1 MGLLMGLAC
10 ILATSLM
17 VIWVKCRS
25 SGSMPAATSTA
36 SVAADPSHLLWY
48 CQFDVSPVNYSDSDS
63 DLFYNKVNIYR
74 SPVTTI
80 VKHFLLY
87 IPDLM

>member
-17 VIWVKCRS
+17 AIWVKCRS

-36 SVAADPSHLLWY
+36 SVAADPSPPPPPLLWY

-63 DLFYNKVNIYR
+63 DLFYKVTGR
-74 SPVTTI
+74 FGRESFR
-80 VKHFLLY
+80 H
-87 IPDLM
+87 